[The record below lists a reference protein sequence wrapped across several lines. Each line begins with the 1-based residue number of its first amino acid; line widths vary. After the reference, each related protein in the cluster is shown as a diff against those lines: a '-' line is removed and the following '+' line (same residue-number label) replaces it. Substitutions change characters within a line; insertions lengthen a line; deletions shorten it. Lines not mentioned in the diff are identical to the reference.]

1 MEASCVF
8 YVLVST
14 LTDLE
19 QSKSSS
25 LHVNIS
31 GIVRRTVQHDLIGSV
46 SFMYYPWRCLRQ
58 SSEDVLSM
66 NIVGFVEDNHA
77 IQAVVDRNFS
87 LLTNTQQRT
96 DILQIPGLWGTTAT
110 GSYMQQNSS
119 WVWRTCSQ
127 QIILFWHEA
136 TFLILRASHFFSLSS
151 SSPIPHKQMMDTQ
164 QPQPC
169 WAYPNPVDWQALHQI
184 RHLSPH
190 SYTAD
195 TS

>member
-1 MEASCVF
+1 MDNMEASCVF

-119 WVWRTCSQ
+119 
-127 QIILFWHEA
+127 
-136 TFLILRASHFFSLSS
+136 
-151 SSPIPHKQMMDTQ
+151 
-164 QPQPC
+164 
-169 WAYPNPVDWQALHQI
+169 
-184 RHLSPH
+184 
-190 SYTAD
+190 
-195 TS
+195 